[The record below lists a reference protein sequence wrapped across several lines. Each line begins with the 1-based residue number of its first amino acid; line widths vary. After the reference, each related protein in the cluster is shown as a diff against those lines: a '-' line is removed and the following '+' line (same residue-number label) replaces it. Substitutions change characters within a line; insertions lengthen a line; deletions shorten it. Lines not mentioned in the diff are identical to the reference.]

1 MAPTTQTP
9 EHPSS
14 LALTAFWWLTMLIN
28 CAMEAAPPPPDRLE
42 NCQRNAQ
49 GIIRCAKSRV
59 PTCQGAQRV
68 RDVGANHVLDL
79 VESQPA

>member
-59 PTCQGAQRV
+59 PTCQGLSAF
-68 RDVGANHVLDL
+68 GAWVQTMF
-79 VESQPA
+79 SI